1 MLQEPLKTQVLVPG
15 QPGSGFLARSR
26 TRKALVSLATEK
38 KMEHAVKTLKG
49 RLSRIHLQNA
59 LPLAHLVCLEET
71 CTRRC
76 FTPSAAKG

>member
-38 KMEHAVKTLKG
+38 ENGA
-49 RLSRIHLQNA
+49 
-59 LPLAHLVCLEET
+59 C
-71 CTRRC
+71 C
-76 FTPSAAKG
+76 